1 MNDYDMTYDYY
12 DHYSMDFLLA
22 HKILQKIQLQL
33 LASRWR
39 VMAAA
44 KAEVLLKCSLQEE
57 PAEMLSMPAL
67 YQWMLLLMEQNPA
80 PLPAGSWSHDFLKF
94 S

>member
-1 MNDYDMTYDYY
+1 
-12 DHYSMDFLLA
+12 
-22 HKILQKIQLQL
+22 
-33 LASRWR
+33 
-39 VMAAA
+39 MAAA
-44 KAEVLLKCSLQEE
+44 TKAEVLLKCSLQEE

-80 PLPAGSWSHDFLKF
+80 PLPVGSWSHDFLKF

>member
-1 MNDYDMTYDYY
+1 
-12 DHYSMDFLLA
+12 MDFLLA
-22 HKILQKIQLQL
+22 HKILQKNPTSTGGIAN
-33 LASRWR
+33 ASKIKWQ

-67 YQWMLLLMEQNPA
+67 YQWMLQLMEQNPA
-80 PLPAGSWSHDFLKF
+80 PLPVGSWVGSWSLDFLNA